1 MCRNRSFQIY
11 LAISHV
17 GQIFEIRHF
26 LELALSNLRVSAVS
40 WQHSSCFHETVSLG
54 HKQRKFKLNITTSLW
69 QVINLHDIYA
79 HFEIFLKDKQSFV
92 DEIYGGTEQLSKS
105 HNMAITTSMRKSGAL
120 AVNMLAIALLLLACC
135 ASLAP
140 AAAAINPRV
149 RREDEERNQER
160 RCASSQLSYL
170 GNASIPLLDVRAC
183 PDTYALGYAYGSA
196 FGEMMKVWNWG
207 ALLFSLGR
215 HTNTWLII
223 TQHSLLL
230 WVQGLSHHNHHDACT
245 CVVCT
250 KCRLSRMKA

>member
-1 MCRNRSFQIY
+1 M
-11 LAISHV
+11 
-17 GQIFEIRHF
+17 
-26 LELALSNLRVSAVS
+26 
-40 WQHSSCFHETVSLG
+40 
-54 HKQRKFKLNITTSLW
+54 
-69 QVINLHDIYA
+69 
-79 HFEIFLKDKQSFV
+79 KDKQSFV

-105 HNMAITTSMRKSGAL
+105 HNMAITTSIRKSGAL

-196 FGEMMKVWNWG
+196 FGEMMKV
-207 ALLFSLGR
+207 
-215 HTNTWLII
+215 
-223 TQHSLLL
+223 
-230 WVQGLSHHNHHDACT
+230 
-245 CVVCT
+245 
-250 KCRLSRMKA
+250 